1 MVKVRR
7 QVVSGWKFAEVFQ
20 GFGATLFRNS
30 FLFSS
35 FVIYMDILKQHL
47 IQRDMELPPFLKA
60 GICANLAWFS
70 VWPLGKCTDYCFVAL

>member
-7 QVVSGWKFAEVFQ
+7 QVVSGWAFADVFQ

-35 FVIYMDILKQHL
+35 FVIYMDILKQ
-47 IQRDMELPPFLKA
+47 QVSSSDKVM
-60 GICANLAWFS
+60 
-70 VWPLGKCTDYCFVAL
+70 